1 MTKYIYSQDDAMAKQ
16 KFGVDLVTYGSVTED
31 INFVRVSV
39 KEGHFEEFKNTSWF
53 VYYLIEGSGVFV
65 LNDEKVEAKQ
75 GDVVSIPPNTRIH
88 YFGKMELVLIVS
100 PPWKAEN
107 ETHIRD
113 IDPSESPLAK
123 ENS

>member
-1 MTKYIYSQDDAMAKQ
+1 MTKYIYPQNQALAKH
-16 KFGVDLVTYGSVTED
+16 KHGISLLTYGSVSDD

-53 VYYLIEGSGVFV
+53 IYHLLEGSGLFV
-65 LNDEKVEAKQ
+65 LNGEQVKAKK

-100 PPWKAEN
+100 PPWKEEN

-113 IDPSESPLAK
+113 IDPSENPL
-123 ENS
+123 S